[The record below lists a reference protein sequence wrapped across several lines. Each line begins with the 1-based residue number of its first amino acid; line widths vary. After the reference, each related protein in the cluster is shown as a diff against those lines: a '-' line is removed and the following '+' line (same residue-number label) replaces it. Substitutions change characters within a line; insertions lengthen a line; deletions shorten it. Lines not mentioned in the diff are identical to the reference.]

1 MIVKVN
7 KIQCNPDDHD
17 YMDDIQEIS
26 YDLNIPD
33 DKIIEGITTSKFP
46 TYWYALIDGKLFK
59 SDQKKGLKSIY
70 FSSKDELEDAI
81 SQALYWRQKLVPGIG
96 SGVGYDTK
104 DFYFKLKQTHNIE
117 FKKVKF

>member
-7 KIQCNPDDHD
+7 KVQYNPETNGYLD
-17 YMDDIQEIS
+17 ELN

-33 DKIIEGITTSKFP
+33 RAIIKGITVSKFP

-59 SDQKKGLKSIY
+59 SDQRKGLKSIY

-81 SQALYWRQKLVPGIG
+81 SQALYWRRKLVPQIG
-96 SGVGYDTK
+96 CGVGYDTT
-104 DFYFKLKQTHNIE
+104 DFYLKLKQTHNIE
-117 FKKVKF
+117 FKQVKF

>member
-7 KIQCNPDDHD
+7 EVQYNPETDGYLD
-17 YMDDIQEIS
+17 ELN

-33 DKIIEGITTSKFP
+33 REIIKGITVSKFP

-59 SDQKKGLKSIY
+59 SDQRKGLKSIY

-81 SQALYWRQKLVPGIG
+81 SQALYWRQKLVPNIG
-96 SGVGYDTK
+96 NGVGYDTK
-104 DFYFKLKQTHNIE
+104 DFYFKLQQAHNIE

>member
-59 SDQKKGLKSIY
+59 SDQRKGLKSIY

-81 SQALYWRQKLVPGIG
+81 SQALYWRRKLVPEIG
-96 SGVGYDTK
+96 CGVGYDCE
-104 DFYFKLKQTHNIE
+104 DFISKLKQTHNIE
-117 FKKVKF
+117 FKQVKF

>member
-1 MIVKVN
+1 MIVKINKVQYNLEVN
-7 KIQCNPDDHD
+7 GYLEDFQ
-17 YMDDIQEIS
+17 

-33 DKIIEGITTSKFP
+33 DKIIEGITTSKPP

-81 SQALYWRQKLVPGIG
+81 SQALYWRQKLVTGIG
-96 SGVGYDTK
+96 FV
-104 DFYFKLKQTHNIE
+104 
-117 FKKVKF
+117 

>member
-59 SDQKKGLKSIY
+59 SDQWKGLKSIR
-70 FSSKDELEDAI
+70 FSSKDELESALSDA
-81 SQALYWRQKLVPGIG
+81 LFWRQKLVPGIG
-96 SGVGYDTK
+96 RGVAYDTK
-104 DFYFKLKQTHNIE
+104 DFISKLKQTHKIE

>member
-1 MIVKVN
+1 MIVKAN
-7 KIQCNPDDHD
+7 KIQYNPDTNDLLDVD
-17 YMDDIQEIS
+17 YTLD
-26 YDLNIPD
+26 IPD
-33 DKIIEGITTSKFP
+33 DKIIRGITTKAP
-46 TYWYALIDGKLFK
+46 TYWYVLIDGKLFK
-59 SDQKKGLKSIY
+59 SDQKKGLKGIY

-117 FKKVKF
+117 FKKVKL